1 MNPVE
6 QILTS
11 SMFKEWHWFG
21 YHFQGLAKNEYTAL
35 SFDFLNRCELIE
47 YKIPGFTEET
57 INRMTSICGK
67 EKFEPHYEQL
77 LQLLVEVVI
86 FYRLAEGFLSEPV
99 EFRWEPTTQGSKKNP
114 ELLLIH
120 PMWSA
125 LIEIKS
131 PSMFRHLRDAAKHDT
146 QLGARLGDPAVFD
159 SISKT
164 GRATRPLDNKLKD
177 YLVSA
182 DGKFEGFRGQTP
194 KPTTFLYV
202 AWTQYLFEAIS
213 PLCNEMSGLFTPRS
227 FYRDEYDNAIQF
239 PSVDAVIVSDHMEPI
254 IAGTKEHDM
263 PFGYSSPLDYGAFHM
278 PGFQHPI
285 LLENPVTAEASHHP
299 VATILGAQPP
309 SDLDDPRAKPLDF
322 VMWLS

>member
-11 SMFKEWHWFG
+11 RMFKEWHWFR
-21 YHFQGLAKNEYTAL
+21 YHFQGLAKGEFTAL
-35 SFDFLNRCELIE
+35 SFDFLNRCRLIE
-47 YKIPGFTEET
+47 RKIPGFTKET

-86 FYRLAEGFLSEPV
+86 FYRLVEGFLLELV
-99 EFRWEPTTQGSKKNP
+99 EFQWEPTAQGSEKNP
-114 ELLLIH
+114 ELMLVH
-120 PMWSA
+120 PLWCA

-131 PSMFRHLRDAAKHDT
+131 PSILRHHRDAAKHDT

-159 SISKT
+159 ALSKT
-164 GRATRPLDNKLKD
+164 GHATRPLDNKIKD

-182 DGKFEGFRGQTP
+182 EGKFKGFRDQSP

-213 PLCNEMSGLFTPRS
+213 PVCNEMSGLFTARS
-227 FYRDEYDNAIQF
+227 FYRDENGDAVQF

-254 IAGTKEHDM
+254 IRGTKDEEM
-263 PFGYSSPLDYGAFHM
+263 PFGYSSPLDYGAYLM
-278 PGFQHPI
+278 PSFQHPI
-285 LLENPVTAEASHHP
+285 LLENPATTDASLHP
-299 VATILGAQPP
+299 VAKVLGALPP
-309 SDLDDPRAKPLDF
+309 CELDDPRAKPLDY
-322 VMWLS
+322 VMWLR